1 MTAKT
6 NKPKCKRCPS
16 TDLVTEG
23 NVITCLECGAYTDPH
38 HTPNPEIQIQIPLT
52 SGIPGYA
59 GIGELFRSFSFQTPK
74 FYWDE
79 MFE

>member
-1 MTAKT
+1 MKAEM

-16 TDLVTEG
+16 TDLVAEDD
-23 NVITCLECGAYTDPH
+23 VIACLECGAYTDPY
-38 HTPNPEIQIQIPLT
+38 HTPDPEIPTQIPLT

-59 GIGELFRSFSFQTPK
+59 GIGDLFRSFRFQTPK
-74 FYWDE
+74 FYCDE

>member
-23 NVITCLECGAYTDPH
+23 NVITCLECGAYTDPY
-38 HTPNPEIQIQIPLT
+38 HTPNPEIPIQIPLT

-59 GIGELFRSFSFQTPK
+59 GISELFRSFSFQTPK